1 MKQKTLTL
9 IITSIF
15 LIGILGMV
23 GADREITNVSDEIAI
38 SNFIAG
44 DTAQASFSY
53 DYIAGVA
60 DNVDNSPFIL
70 KFNISSQNQDYP
82 VWKNDFSINGKIKRY
97 RLFGLL
103 LKEIPFSCSEDS
115 PLTINHPVGKIT
127 FDDVLNG
134 TFYCYNPEG
143 DLELD
148 RRDEIY
154 LDITSHPAL
163 WPGQYDLTA
172 ELFYLPDIYPPFV
185 NIINKDDFEKYY
197 REISNI
203 EVQAEINDMH
213 LKSYWG
219 TIFLDDKTI
228 SLEFSHETGGIYY
241 FTKIL
246 PIDIP
251 EGNFELKIFA
261 EDANENVGED
271 NTTLMIDR
279 TGPLIQLIQPTGEIY
294 ENIIPIELEVTD
306 VKAGVNT
313 ESVYYRLR
321 EMNGTSICPESGIGT
336 WTCYNSGWM
345 NIQLNITTGNYA
357 TEINTTE
364 IGLESG
370 EYWLDIKAEDIL
382 GNKGI
387 LE

>member
-9 IITSIF
+9 IIASIF

-23 GADREITNVSDEIAI
+23 GADREITDVSDEIAI

-44 DTAQASFSY
+44 DTAQASFNY

-70 KFNISSQNQDYP
+70 RFNVSSQNQDYP

-97 RLFGLL
+97 RLFGLF

-127 FDDVLNG
+127 LDVLNG

-148 RRDEIY
+148 RHDEIY
-154 LDITSHPAL
+154 LDITSNPAL

-172 ELFYLPDIYPPFV
+172 EMFYLPDIYPPFV
-185 NIINKDDFEKYY
+185 NIINKDDFGKYY
-197 REISNI
+197 RELSNI
-203 EVQAEINDMH
+203 EVQAEINDMN

-219 TIFLDDKTI
+219 TIFLDNQTI

-246 PIDIP
+246 PIDIA
-251 EGNFELKIFA
+251 EKDYSLKVFA
-261 EDANENVGED
+261 EDVDGNIGED
-271 NTTLMIDR
+271 NTILMIDR
-279 TGPLIQLIQPTGEIY
+279 TGPVITAIQPTGDIY
-294 ENIIPIELEVTD
+294 EEIIPIELEVTD

-336 WTCYNSGWM
+336 WDCYNSGWI
-345 NIQLNITTGNYA
+345 NIQLNITTGTYQ
-357 TEINTTE
+357 TKINTTE

-370 EYWLDIKAEDIL
+370 EYWFEAKAKDLLE
-382 GNKGI
+382 NEGI